1 MLQGKEAESE
11 AIVERKSFPG
21 FPLRVSPPKI
31 HRQMLLGRKAGSEA
45 SVGRKP

>member
-21 FPLRVSPPKI
+21 FPLRVSG
-31 HRQMLLGRKAGSEA
+31 QL
-45 SVGRKP
+45 